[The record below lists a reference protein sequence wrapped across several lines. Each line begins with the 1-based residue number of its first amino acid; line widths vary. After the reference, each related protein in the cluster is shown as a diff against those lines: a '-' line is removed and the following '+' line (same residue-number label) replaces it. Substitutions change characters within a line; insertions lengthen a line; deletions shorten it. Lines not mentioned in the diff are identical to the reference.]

1 MTTATL
7 RNASG
12 DSRHPWSGTTGD
24 PWAVVAMADTING
37 IQTVRILAR
46 HGIRIIGLISTT
58 NEALGRTRLCEK
70 VEVADPEGPELIE
83 TLQAL
88 GAQLGQKAVLF
99 PANEEI
105 VAAVS
110 RNRKDLASA
119 YHIALPSEDMVS
131 MMQSK
136 RRFHEYAVAN
146 GLPVPRTAIVSQT
159 SELEQAIESVT
170 FPCVVKPQ
178 RKTEAWFKF
187 TKKKAV
193 KVADATELRSLY
205 AACSGLVGKIVV
217 QEWVVGD
224 PSNLFSCNLYMNAD
238 SKPLATFIARK
249 LRQWPPDVG
258 SSSSGEECRNDTVLD
273 MALAFFGSTKT
284 HGLAYLEVKRDARD
298 GRHVIIEPNI
308 GRTTG
313 RSPIA
318 EAGGVELLHT
328 MYCDLLGRPL
338 PENRVQTYGG
348 VKWVYLRWDIQS
360 ALVHWWRGELTLAA
374 WFRSMRGNKA
384 YALFSLA
391 DPGPFLWD
399 IYAAARQAAS
409 RLWARIRNRNSSRP
423 QND

>member
-1 MTTATL
+1 MTSAPPQDE
-7 RNASG
+7 SG
-12 DSRHPWSGTTGD
+12 NSQHPWSGTIGD

-37 IQTVRILAR
+37 IQTVRVLAR
-46 HGIRIIGLISTT
+46 HGIRIIGLISDS

-70 VEVADPEGPELIE
+70 IEVADPEGPELIE

-119 YHIALPSEDMVS
+119 YHIALPSEDVVDI
-131 MMQSK
+131 MQSK
-136 RRFHEYAVAN
+136 RRFYEYAEAN
-146 GLPVPRTAIVSQT
+146 GLPVPRTVIVSQT
-159 SELEQAIESVT
+159 SDLEQAIDSLT

-187 TKKKAV
+187 TKHKAI
-193 KVADATELRSLY
+193 KVGDAAELRSLY
-205 AACSGLVGKIVV
+205 AACNHFVGKIVV
-217 QEWVVGD
+217 QEWIVGD
-224 PSNLFSCNLYMNAD
+224 STNLFSCNLYMNAD

-249 LRQWPPDVG
+249 LRQWPPDTG

-273 MALAFFGSTKT
+273 LALAFFKSTKCR
-284 HGLAYLEVKRDARD
+284 GLAYLEVKRDVRD

-308 GRTTG
+308 GRPTG
-313 RSPIA
+313 RSSIA
-318 EAGGVELLHT
+318 EAGGVDLLHT

-338 PENRVQTYGG
+338 PANRVQTYSG
-348 VKWVYLRWDIQS
+348 VKWIYLRWDLQS
-360 ALVHWWRGELTLAA
+360 ALVHWWRGDLTFAA
-374 WFRSMRGNKA
+374 WIRSMRGRKA
-384 YALFSLA
+384 YALFSLK

-399 IYAAARQAAS
+399 ICEAIQKVVGHLWT
-409 RLWARIRNRNSSRP
+409 RLRDGIGRRH
-423 QND
+423 D